1 MSTNIFDNIINTEV
15 ANGTIAEAGI
25 IDPSLTNNIIPVAPD
40 PTATVNPADIRD
52 NRTAPDTGKLIHNW
66 WVSYMKSLKKFFNDT
81 FDDSIVNYEFNYAS
95 KSMLLKRLYNNI
107 QAQNPSCIIN
117 LEFFTSDSNLDP
129 KRRNSGFYNMH
140 QTIPLA
146 KNLSKY
152 QELSVDFKFV
162 NLRQTIIINFNDS
175 SDVLNY
181 YDRLT
186 TVYPLNIEFISYDY
200 KTFINIHA
208 ETMDWDMNKDTTEGV
223 IIDAA
228 ELGSDNYAGMNAW
241 EEFMAPQ
248 RWAEYICTP
257 NFLIEGITQSV
268 DKQNEKYQLQIAMT
282 TRLRV
287 PQTLLVRAANEI
299 GIKAIQVV
307 IDLGESETNLDLTGA
322 NHSPASYS
330 DSAFKPICI
339 DMDRNIYSSY
349 KNDKSLF
356 LDPNINI
363 VQIKTDILDN
373 SGNPSGYYLNDGYLI
388 LPSYFENI
396 MNQHGAALFIVQD
409 STIANPRLYWSEL
422 GILTKK
428 PELATVDPEYDELT
442 NVNRYYTVEVW
453 DQDKIN
459 QVYQAQSY
467 FSDGQNASE
476 IPQGPIEV
484 LVTKIPNFNEWS
496 EAFSEVGPWF
506 YIKLLTFTTY
516 DPDENGL

>member
-1 MSTNIFDNIINTEV
+1 MSSNIFDNIVNTEV
-15 ANGTIAEAGI
+15 TNGTISSTGI
-25 IDPSLTNNIIPVAPD
+25 IDPSLSNSTIPVAPD
-40 PTATVNPADIRD
+40 PNATTNPNNIRD

-117 LEFFTSDSNLDP
+117 LESFTSDSNLDP

-152 QELSVDFKFV
+152 LELSVDFKFV

-186 TVYPLNIEFISYDY
+186 TVYPLNVEFISYDY

-208 ETMDWDMNKDTTEGV
+208 ETMDWNMSKDVMEGV
-223 IIDAA
+223 VIDAA
-228 ELGSDNYAGMNAW
+228 ELGSDNYAGMNSW
-241 EEFMAPQ
+241 EAFMAPQ

-287 PQTLLVRAANEI
+287 PQTLLIRAANEI

-322 NHSPASYS
+322 NHSPATYS

-363 VQIKTDILDN
+363 IQIKTDILDDT
-373 SGNPSGYYLNDGYLI
+373 GNPSGFFLNDGYLV
-388 LPSYFENI
+388 LPSYFEDIINDPKYE
-396 MNQHGAALFIVQD
+396 GSLSALSPPYMGGF
-409 STIANPRLYWSEL
+409 
-422 GILTKK
+422 
-428 PELATVDPEYDELT
+428 EYIKDEIF
-442 NVNRYYTVEVW
+442 NVN
-453 DQDKIN
+453 
-459 QVYQAQSY
+459 AG
-467 FSDGQNASE
+467 SDGSG
-476 IPQGPIEV
+476 IR
-484 LVTKIPNFNEWS
+484 
-496 EAFSEVGPWF
+496 
-506 YIKLLTFTTY
+506 
-516 DPDENGL
+516 

>member
-1 MSTNIFDNIINTEV
+1 MSSNIFDNIITTEV
-15 ANGTIAEAGI
+15 TNGTVLSTGI
-25 IDPSLTNNIIPVAPD
+25 IDPSLTTDTIITTPD
-40 PTATVNPADIRD
+40 PLAPVDPNLIRD
-52 NRTAPDTGKLIHNW
+52 NRSAPDTGKLIHNW

-95 KSMLLKRLYNNI
+95 KSMLLKRMYNNI

-117 LEFFTSDSNLDP
+117 LESFTSDSNLDP

-152 QELSVDFKFV
+152 KALNVDFKFV

-186 TVYPLNIEFISYDY
+186 TVYPLNVEFISYDY

-208 ETMDWDMNKDTTEGV
+208 ETMDWDMVKDTTEGV

-228 ELGSDNYAGMNAW
+228 VLGSDNYAGMNSW

-257 NFLIEGITQSV
+257 NFMIEGITQSV

-287 PQTLLVRAANEI
+287 PQTLLYKAADEI

-307 IDLGESETNLDLTGA
+307 IDLGESETKLDLVGA
-322 NHSPASYS
+322 NHSPATYS

-363 VQIKTDILDN
+363 VQIKTDVLDEN
-373 SGNPSGYYLNDGYLI
+373 GNTTGYFLNDGYLV
-388 LPSYFENI
+388 LPSYFEDI

-428 PELATVDPEYDELT
+428 PELASIDPEYNELT
-442 NVNRYYTVEVW
+442 EFNRFYTIEVW

-459 QVYQAQSY
+459 EIYQNQTY
-467 FSDGQNASE
+467 FADGQNASG

-484 LVTKIPNFNEWS
+484 LVTKIPNFDEWS
-496 EAFSEVGPWF
+496 EAFEEVGPWF
-506 YIKLLTFTTY
+506 YIKLLTFSTT